1 MVQIRTTGQL
11 TVPQNVSVL
20 IYGQSGAGK
29 TTLALSCERPLV
41 LDFDNGLQR
50 VRASHT
56 RGAGMVQVQRW
67 EDVLEVLNMDTSA
80 YKTVVVDT
88 LGKLTDTVTR
98 YMCADRQPRLNDWGR
113 INGEIK
119 AFTQRVRASGKDVV
133 FVAQREETK
142 RGEDTFFRPAFRA
155 KNYNELITDLD
166 MVGYLDMRAER
177 GVQIRRLTFDPTSE
191 NDGKNTCSLP
201 SSITVPLAGEEFT
214 FMADRVIT
222 PCKARNAELARSGEE
237 YAREL
242 AEIETAVAQI
252 TDAQGANAFVAAMR
266 GRRYQDDTRLRAL
279 RMLEKRATEL
289 GLDYDKKSK
298 RYE

>member
-113 INGEIK
+113 ING
-119 AFTQRVRASGKDVV
+119 VV
-133 FVAQREETK
+133 
-142 RGEDTFFRPAFRA
+142 
-155 KNYNELITDLD
+155 I
-166 MVGYLDMRAER
+166 
-177 GVQIRRLTFDPTSE
+177 S
-191 NDGKNTCSLP
+191 
-201 SSITVPLAGEEFT
+201 
-214 FMADRVIT
+214 
-222 PCKARNAELARSGEE
+222 
-237 YAREL
+237 
-242 AEIETAVAQI
+242 
-252 TDAQGANAFVAAMR
+252 
-266 GRRYQDDTRLRAL
+266 
-279 RMLEKRATEL
+279 
-289 GLDYDKKSK
+289 
-298 RYE
+298 